1 MAPKRTIEDYGHNNL
16 VIMVMVVVFVAGVL
30 AACQSNQSTAAQ
42 TPTLAEPTDFPAGF
56 PTPDPEDFAA
66 CMAEGGRWE
75 VLGFSGP
82 GCNLPSSDGGKA
94 CRDSEDCES
103 GCLGD
108 SNLVMITDRYGPPI
122 PDHARMDE
130 LNEKYEENVGFC
142 SPWQGNF
149 GCQVWVEKGRY
160 VTICVD

>member
-1 MAPKRTIEDYGHNNL
+1 MAPKRTIADYGHNNL

-75 VLGFSGP
+75 LLGFSGP
-82 GCNLPSSDGGKA
+82 GCNLPS
-94 CRDSEDCES
+94 
-103 GCLGD
+103 
-108 SNLVMITDRYGPPI
+108 
-122 PDHARMDE
+122 
-130 LNEKYEENVGFC
+130 
-142 SPWQGNF
+142 
-149 GCQVWVEKGRY
+149 
-160 VTICVD
+160 